1 MMFHARLPMCVSAL
15 AVVWVT
21 AVAAQR
27 PPNPVVVVETNVGSM
42 TIELFKDQAPRTVEN
57 FLSYARTG
65 FYNGTIFHRVIK
77 DFMIQGGGFT
87 PQMRLKPTRPAIRN
101 EATAMMKNERGTVAA
116 ARSAGVDSST
126 AQFFINTAQNVQ
138 LDHKSIRPDEY
149 GYTVFGR
156 VTEGMD
162 VVDRIEH
169 VKTDGNDVP
178 KTLMMIMRVTLQEP
192 R

>member
-27 PPNPVVVVETNVGSM
+27 PPNPVVVVETNAGSM

-156 VTEGMD
+156 VTEGMAR
-162 VVDRIEH
+162 VDRIEH
-169 VKTDGNDVP
+169 VKPDGNDVP